1 MTWLKGII
9 DHREMSYAS
18 LENYGCLPHPRM
30 QQPLFYFNNI
40 LCLLKDQII
49 VNQLDYNKEKLDEKA
64 LDTCFKNF
72 VLRVTE
78 FFYRA

>member
-1 MTWLKGII
+1 
-9 DHREMSYAS
+9 
-18 LENYGCLPHPRM
+18 M

-72 VLRVTE
+72 VLRVIE